1 MSRFR
6 NVKALAAAAKSKYG
20 KGTVSMGSNIVKSTR
35 IPTGC
40 MAMDVAL
47 GGGLPVG
54 KPTIFY
60 GDQSSGKTTTAT
72 RIAGIAQKLCAN
84 CYRPIEAEV
93 KSRIEDGEEEF
104 YVDGQ
109 CSCYGEGLFKP
120 VQYPGESKILFKER
134 LKGYET
140 NSFEEYRVA
149 IVDAEGSI
157 DPVWSETL
165 GLDMRLVVYVRPDS
179 AEEAMDIYDS
189 LLRTGSVDMILLDSI
204 AALTPSD
211 EIQESKEK
219 WQQGLQARLV
229 NKFCRT
235 SVSSVNS
242 IYREYGRRITQVW
255 INQTRQKIGVMF
267 GDPTTLPGGKGQRFA
282 ASVEVKLWSSQYEV
296 DAIAELPGK
305 QKNINIAKRV
315 RINFKVEK
323 NKTAPPKGTG
333 SYVMWLE
340 DGSIDEFPMVVSL
353 CEKYGIIAK
362 NSATDWRFR
371 KQKFKTKKALLLRL
385 SRDKVLLRDTKADL
399 VKRMIGGRNCA
410 KI

>member
-1 MSRFR
+1 MSRLR
-6 NVKALAAAAKSKYG
+6 NVKKLAAAAKKKYG
-20 KGTVSMGSNIVKSTR
+20 TGTVSVGSGASKCSR
-35 IPTGC
+35 IATGS
-40 MAMDVAL
+40 MALDVAL
-47 GGGLPVG
+47 GGGLPIG
-54 KPTIFY
+54 KPTIFF

-72 RIAGIAQKLCAN
+72 RVAGIAQKLCAN
-84 CYRPIEAEV
+84 CYRPVESEV
-93 KSRIEDGEEEF
+93 KSRMEDGEEEF
-104 YVDGQ
+104 YLEGQ
-109 CSCYGEGLFKP
+109 CSCYKEGLFEP
-120 VQYPGESKILFKER
+120 IQYPDENKLDFKER

-157 DPVWSETL
+157 DPDWSDSL

-179 AEEAMDIYDS
+179 AEEAMDIYDG

-211 EIQESKEK
+211 EIEESKEK

-235 SVSSVNS
+235 SVSSANA
-242 IYREYGRRITQVW
+242 IYREYGRRITQIW

-267 GDPTTLPGGKGQRFA
+267 GDPTTLPGGRGQRFA
-282 ASVEVKLWSSQYEV
+282 ASVEIKMWSSQYEV
-296 DAIAELPGK
+296 DEVAELPGK
-305 QKNINIAKRV
+305 QKNINIAKQV

-353 CEKYGIIAK
+353 CEKYGIISK
-362 NSATDWRFR
+362 NSPTDWRFR
-371 KQKFKTKKALLLRL
+371 KQKFKTKKELLNRL
-385 SRDKVLLRDTKADL
+385 FMDKDLLRDTKAEL
-399 VKRMIGGRNCA
+399 VGKMMGR
-410 KI
+410 